1 MLSKFMLSFNDPD
14 LKEIYKREKVEFF
27 NKVVPIIGAMMLF
40 LAGTLEI
47 LYRVIELGTLPKY
60 ISLINWIFLLIIFII
75 GCLHRNMTWM
85 HTIICPGLTA
95 LTFLYLSFVDYDY
108 SMGSIY
114 YSLIIGFTLNLF
126 ILVIFNEAWFISTL
140 VYAPFLSYYMYK
152 TGYDLL
158 GSEVEELAMRCV
170 FCILIY
176 ATIAY

>member
-1 MLSKFMLSFNDPD
+1 
-14 LKEIYKREKVEFF
+14 
-27 NKVVPIIGAMMLF
+27 
-40 LAGTLEI
+40 
-47 LYRVIELGTLPKY
+47 
-60 ISLINWIFLLIIFII
+60 
-75 GCLHRNMTWM
+75 
-85 HTIICPGLTA
+85 LTA

-114 YSLIIGFTLNLF
+114 YSLIIGFTLCLF

-158 GSEVEELAMRCV
+158 GTEVEELAMRCV